1 MGPAMG
7 TDHGFSDLV
16 PRGTGPAA
24 TVYAGILAGTGEAVA
39 LKVFPTRLPRRTRA
53 EVERELSRLALLR
66 ERAAVLV
73 AGGLTELGDRTAL
86 RMELCTQ
93 SLADVVE
100 QEGPLSIADVLA
112 LGRTL
117 AQALATAHEAGIV
130 HGGVT
135 PGNVLF
141 RPSGEPVLADFGLT
155 LRRAFPH
162 DQGDGVDFLAPE
174 MLENGVMDE
183 RADLYGLGA
192 VLYLALSGLSPHP
205 ARLGEHPDD
214 RKLRIL
220 GSPVPRPDRP
230 DLTDELAELVKAL
243 LAKDPAIR
251 PGSMGDVARW
261 LDRFSG
267 RPGQMRSTVDE
278 SFDDF
283 ADVPRQPVP
292 GGAPMPG
299 GMLGGVPMPSGP
311 PVFVSAPGRAK
322 ERHPAWPVLGGV
334 AALLVVVG
342 IGVFLLRSDP
352 QVVNSSAPA
361 TVSPPTSKTAK
372 SVLLELAE
380 PVDNVNHVDLSW
392 NSPERLEFAVIVAGE
407 GEQAKTIHAQQNHTM
422 RVPVDPTRKYCFL
435 VQGTDG
441 THVFESA
448 PKALRDAKCTL

>member
-1 MGPAMG
+1 MATTISTMTGEHHYDGAAMG

-16 PRGTGPAA
+16 PRGTGPVA
-24 TVYAGILAGTGEAVA
+24 TVYAGIVAGTGEAVA

-53 EVERELSRLALLR
+53 EVERELSRLAPLR
-66 ERAAVLV
+66 ERAALLV
-73 AGGLTELGDRTAL
+73 AGGLVELGDRTAL

-100 QEGPLSIADVLA
+100 QEGPLPIADVLA

-162 DQGDGVDFLAPE
+162 DQRDGVDFLAPE
-174 MLENGVMDE
+174 MLEHGVLDE

-192 VLYLALSGLSPHP
+192 VLYLALTGLSPHP

-261 LDRFSG
+261 LEQFSAG
-267 RPGQMRSTVDE
+267 PGQVRSSDD

-283 ADVPRQPVP
+283 AEVPRQPV
-292 GGAPMPG
+292 
-299 GMLGGVPMPSGP
+299 PSGP
-311 PVFVSAPGRAK
+311 PVFVSSPGRAK
-322 ERHPAWPVLGGV
+322 QRHPAWPVLGGV

-342 IGVFLLRSDP
+342 SGVFLLRSDP
-352 QVVNSSAPA
+352 QVMDTSAPV
-361 TVSPPTSKTAK
+361 TVAPPTSKTART
-372 SVLLELAE
+372 VLLELAD
-380 PVDNVNHVDLSW
+380 PVDNSDHVDLSW
-392 NSPERLEFAVIVAGE
+392 NSQERLEFAVVVAGE
-407 GEQAKTIHAQQNHTM
+407 GEQTKTIRAQQNHTM
-422 RVPVDPTRKYCFL
+422 QVPVDPDRKYCFL

-441 THVFESA
+441 TDVFESA
-448 PKALRDAKCTL
+448 PKALRNAKCKI